1 MNILLTSAGRRGY
14 LAGYFKEALKTAGC
28 GGLVHAANSSECP
41 AFASAD
47 RSVIT
52 PLIYDKGYISFL
64 LEYCKKEAI
73 GLLVPLFDIDVPV
86 LAANRALFAAVG
98 TLVVTAEPEAVDIC
112 NDKWKTFTVLKE
124 AGIPVPA
131 SWLAMEEAL
140 KAAGN
145 GSLSWPVMVKPRW
158 GMGSLSVYQADN
170 PEEMKVL
177 AGKCR
182 RGIQD
187 SYMKYESMADPDSC
201 VLFQQRIKG
210 RDYGLDV
217 MNGLDGRYRTTIV
230 KEKMAMRSGETDAA
244 GTIDNKELEGL
255 GRTLGTLL
263 CHRGNLDVDVLEEDG
278 TYYVLEMNARF
289 GGGYPFSHAAGADL
303 PLALVLWA
311 MGREPREEVLS
322 ARPGVRAQKD
332 IRLLVW

>member
-210 RDYGLDV
+210 REYGLDV

-244 GTIDNKELEGL
+244 GTIDNKEL
-255 GRTLGTLL
+255 
-263 CHRGNLDVDVLEEDG
+263 
-278 TYYVLEMNARF
+278 
-289 GGGYPFSHAAGADL
+289 
-303 PLALVLWA
+303 
-311 MGREPREEVLS
+311 
-322 ARPGVRAQKD
+322 
-332 IRLLVW
+332 

>member
-1 MNILLTSAGRRGY
+1 M
-14 LAGYFKEALKTAGC
+14 
-28 GGLVHAANSSECP
+28 
-41 AFASAD
+41 
-47 RSVIT
+47 
-52 PLIYDKGYISFL
+52 

-210 RDYGLDV
+210 REYGLDV

>member
-1 MNILLTSAGRRGY
+1 M
-14 LAGYFKEALKTAGC
+14 
-28 GGLVHAANSSECP
+28 
-41 AFASAD
+41 
-47 RSVIT
+47 
-52 PLIYDKGYISFL
+52 

-210 RDYGLDV
+210 REYGLDV

-263 CHRGNLDVDVLEEDG
+263 CHRGNRCVDGRRLLQRVSEFG
-278 TYYVLEMNARF
+278 CGCA
-289 GGGYPFSHAAGADL
+289 GGGRNLLCSGNERPLWGRISLQPCCRRRPAPGPGTLGHGKGAAG
-303 PLALVLWA
+303 
-311 MGREPREEVLS
+311 GS
-322 ARPGVRAQKD
+322 AVRQARRQGAEGYTASGM
-332 IRLLVW
+332 VTGMMQS